1 MLRIGK
7 TITPLL
13 IFVGQMFAQRGH
25 EFRIDPQAQVML
37 DKLSAAGIVSSIV
50 SPKDVM
56 QARAA
61 YSALLAFEGPAEAV
75 WRVEDR
81 QIPGPGGELPI
92 RIYRP
97 NEGPALPMLVYFHG
111 GIFTTGSLETHDIP
125 LRALANASGC
135 MIVSVGYRLAPESQF
150 PAAPEDA
157 YAATKWVSEHATEIG
172 GDAKRVAVGG
182 DGAGGNLAAVVA
194 LMATDRKG
202 PPLRYQVLI
211 YPITS
216 AAMQTVSWW
225 DFANGPV
232 LNREGMLFHLGRYM
246 SVTTEIRNPY
256 LSPLAA
262 TNLERLP
269 PALVITAEYDPLRDD
284 GENYAHELKDSG
296 VPITVSQYK
305 GMVHGFFQ
313 MAGTLDA
320 GRKCLLEIA
329 DSLKKALAVEID
341 GVPGGSRWILGAQS
355 EVKE

>member
-1 MLRIGK
+1 MSHVGRMVA
-7 TITPLL
+7 PLL
-13 IFVGQMFAQRGH
+13 ILVAQVFAQRGH
-25 EFRIDPQAQVML
+25 EFRIDPQAQAML
-37 DKLSAAGIVSSIV
+37 DKMSASGAVASV
-50 SPKDVM
+50 ATPKDVM

-61 YSALLAFEGPAEAV
+61 YSALRAFEGHAEAV
-75 WRVEDR
+75 WKVENR
-81 QIPGPGGELPI
+81 LIPGPGGSLPI
-92 RIYRP
+92 RIYKP
-97 NEGPALPMLVYFHG
+97 HDGGALPVLVYFHG

-135 MIVSVGYRLAPESQF
+135 LIVSVAYRLAPEYKF

-172 GDAKRVAVGG
+172 GDAARIAVGG

-194 LMATDRKG
+194 LMARDRKG
-202 PPLRYQVLI
+202 PSLRYQVLI

-246 SVTTEIRNPY
+246 NVTTGIRDPY

-262 TNLERLP
+262 TNLENLP
-269 PALVITAEYDPLRDD
+269 PALVITAEYDPLRDE
-284 GENYAHELKDSG
+284 GESYAHELKDSG
-296 VPITVSQYK
+296 VTVTVSQYK

-313 MAGTLDA
+313 MEGALDA
-320 GRKCLLEIA
+320 GRKCLVEIA
-329 DSLKKALAVEID
+329 DSLKKAIGAGIGEAS
-341 GVPGGSRWILGAQS
+341 GGSR
-355 EVKE
+355 